1 VPLDWLPEAQLE
13 CPVCRGTGFNPQTLE
28 VRLLGRNVAQLLTL
42 SLQDAATLFDGFA
55 RIAPVLRTFVDLG
68 LGYLT
73 LGQSASSLSGGEAQR
88 VKLACELSRGR
99 SLAEAGGTLYVLD
112 EPTTGLHPADIERLL
127 QVLRGLVDQGHT
139 VLTIEHQLDLVA
151 SANWLIDLGPE
162 GGAGGGRVI
171 AAGTPPQ
178 VAHAGTGPTALA
190 LRQHTG
196 W

>member
-1 VPLDWLPEAQLE
+1 
-13 CPVCRGTGFNPQTLE
+13 
-28 VRLLGRNVAQLLTL
+28 
-42 SLQDAATLFDGFA
+42 
-55 RIAPVLRTFVDLG
+55 
-68 LGYLT
+68 
-73 LGQSASSLSGGEAQR
+73 
-88 VKLACELSRGR
+88 
-99 SLAEAGGTLYVLD
+99 
-112 EPTTGLHPADIERLL
+112 
-127 QVLRGLVDQGHT
+127 VDQGHT

-151 SANWLIDLGPE
+151 SADWLIDLGPE